1 MIEASEQ
8 EFFAKA
14 RDFLRGLGAS
24 IDGIDMDS
32 DLIEEGVLDSLSL
45 VAFLSFLE
53 REQKGTFAP
62 IFDLTGGLTLR
73 TAYNLIL
80 QH

>member
-32 DLIEEGVLDSLSL
+32 DLIKEGVLDSLSL
-45 VAFLSFLE
+45 VAFLSWKE
-53 REQKGTFAP
+53 SKGTSLT

>member
-1 MIEASEQ
+1 MIAET
-8 EFFAKA
+8 EFFTRAC
-14 RDFLRGLGAS
+14 DFLRGLGVS
-24 IDGIDMDS
+24 VDGIGIDS
-32 DLIEEGVLDSLSL
+32 DLIGGGVLDSLSL

-53 REQKGTFAP
+53 SQQKGPSAP

-73 TAYNLIL
+73 TAYDLVS